1 MTVSSELSS
10 AAWAAGLSQ
19 ELRGE
24 LATLE
29 EAYFRHVDA
38 GDVDCAI
45 TGITQIF
52 RRHMELATTR
62 PVGRALVRVYHP
74 DDDSGLGAAVQLV
87 TDDMSLLVESI
98 ASSLSRMGVSVSEVI
113 HPIFEVERDADGKL
127 LRAAPH
133 EVDGNGATGLRE
145 SWMHLQLHPSTSR
158 ALLDR
163 IEMAMPDVIADVR
176 QVTGD
181 TEAIRGV
188 QSKLA
193 GELELAAK
201 SGTAPFSGT
210 DLVDCANLLRWLA
223 SGNFT
228 VLGYARYQLS
238 TTEGQTVSAPIP
250 DTCLGVLR
258 PDVGTDFRVPLNGGE
273 RPLLMLTQGLVPATV
288 HRSVYPYF
296 VGVAD
301 FDKNG
306 KITGEHLFIGVFTVT
321 AVHENVL
328 DIPVIERR
336 VRAVIEE
343 SGFDLDSFSGQQML
357 EVIQSFP
364 RTELFSS
371 DTETMRRTAAAVL
384 NVGLRR
390 QVRLFLRSDSYGRFV
405 ACLVYLP
412 RDRYTTR
419 VRLEMQDILVR
430 ELGGVSIDYSAR
442 VSESDL
448 ASVYFT
454 VRMPEAELGVPRA
467 SAAVAGTS
475 EENRLRIQNLLAEA
489 SRTWDDRLNDDVSIS
504 TLLDPG
510 IVQRYAAAFPEAYKQ
525 DFAPGRALGDV
536 IRLERLTEGVIDQDL
551 YRRADSVPGSWR
563 FTLYIGGTGVSLSQV
578 LPVLQSLGVEV
589 VDERPYQIRLD
600 PAPGGTASIERW
612 IYDFGLVARPELLR
626 SSLDQDLDAELLE
639 SSVRAEVLGAEA
651 RGLRERFTEAF
662 EAVWY
667 DRAEAD
673 ALNELVLRARLP
685 WRAVSILRMY
695 AKYLQQAG
703 FPYSQ
708 ANIARVLL
716 TYPDAARLFVELFA
730 ARFDP
735 DTVSAEAATELEAHV
750 RGRIDEV
757 VSLDAD
763 RILRA
768 ILGLIKATLRTNYYM
783 VGAEPTQP
791 SIDGIGGATYREY
804 ISIKVEPREIIELPK
819 PKPQFEIF
827 VYSPRVEGVH
837 LRFGVVARGGLRWS
851 DRLEDFRTEILGLV
865 KAQAVKNAVIV
876 PVGAKGGF
884 VVKQPPTA
892 TGDAGV
898 DRQALGAEGEA
909 CYRTFISGLLDVTDN
924 VDRATGAVLPPDRV
938 VRRDGDDTYLVVA
951 ADKGTAKFSD
961 LANDVARRYGFW
973 LGDAFASG
981 GSAGYDHKA
990 MGITARGAWESVKRH
1005 FQEMDIDTQTDDFTV
1020 VGVGDMSGDV
1030 FGNGMLLSEHI
1041 RLVAAFD
1048 HRHIFLDPDPD
1059 AATSY
1064 AERQRM
1070 FQLPR
1075 SSWADYDGSVIST
1088 GGGVW
1093 DRTVKSVPISPQA
1106 RKALGLA
1113 DDVTAL
1119 SPPELVRAILR
1130 APVGLLWNGGIGTY
1144 IKASTETNA
1153 EVGDKSNDPVRV
1165 NGNQLR
1171 VKVIGE
1177 GGNLGATALGR
1188 IEFCRNGGKMNT
1200 DALDNSAGVDCSDH
1214 EVNIK
1219 VLLDDV
1225 VSAGALPA
1233 LDRNPLL
1240 ASMTDEVARMV
1251 LQDNVSQNF
1260 LMGLSRSEAPRMLNV
1275 HQRLIDELE
1284 QRRGLDRELEA
1295 LPSDAEVKRR
1305 MEEGAGLASPELS
1318 NLMAHVK
1325 LSLKTDL
1332 LDTDLPDNA
1341 HFASRL
1347 PDYFPTPLRDRFGS
1361 AIKKHRLR
1369 REILTTMIINEV
1381 VDYGGITYAHRL
1393 NEEIG
1398 ATTTDSV
1405 RAFAATTEIFDLHD
1419 LWGRIR
1425 AADAAVS
1432 VRDKLEL
1439 ETKRTLDR
1447 ASRWLLSNRP
1457 QPIAVG
1463 AEINRYSLGVRE
1475 LAPKVPG
1482 WLRGHH
1488 VATLTD
1494 QSAELI
1500 ALGAPTDLATE
1511 VFGLLNLFP
1520 LLDVLDIADIA
1531 DRSGEEVGSL
1541 YYALNDHLKIDWLLQ
1556 AVSHLERGDRW
1567 HALAR
1572 LALRDDMY
1580 GSLRSLTLDVLSAG
1594 DPEETA
1600 DEKIAYW
1607 ESKNQSRLGRA
1618 RAALSELFESGTH
1631 DLATLS
1637 VAARQ
1642 VRSMVSGAG
1651 AQSEVPR

>member
-10 AAWAAGLSQ
+10 AAWAAGLPQS
-19 ELRGE
+19 LRGE

-52 RRHMELATTR
+52 RRHLELAMTR

-74 DDDSGLGAAVQLV
+74 DDGSGLGAAVQLV

-98 ASSLSRMGVSVSEVI
+98 TSSLSRMGVSVSEVI
-113 HPIFEVERDADGKL
+113 HPIFEVTRDLDGRL
-127 LRAAPH
+127 ISAAPH
-133 EVDGNGATGLRE
+133 EVDNNGTGGLRE

-163 IEMAMPDVIADVR
+163 IEQSMPDVVADVR
-176 QVTGD
+176 QVIGD
-181 TEAIRGV
+181 TESIKQV
-188 QSKLA
+188 QASLA
-193 GELELAAK
+193 DELEMAAK
-201 SGTAPFSGT
+201 SGHAPFSDT
-210 DLVDCANLLRWLA
+210 DLVDTANLLRWLA

-228 VLGYARYQLS
+228 VLGYARYRLS
-238 TTEGQTVSAPIP
+238 AEQGQTISNPLP
-250 DTCLGVLR
+250 GTCLGVLR
-258 PDVGTDFRVPLNGGE
+258 PDVGTDFRVPINAGD

-296 VGVAD
+296 IGVAD
-301 FDKNG
+301 FDESG
-306 KITGEHLFIGVFTVT
+306 TIVGEHLFIGVFTVT

-336 VRAVIEE
+336 VRSVIEE
-343 SGFDLDSFSGQQML
+343 SGFDLDSFSGQAML

-371 DTETMRRTAAAVL
+371 DVETMRRTATAVL

-390 QVRLFLRSDSYGRFV
+390 QVRLFLRSDGYGRFV

-419 VRLEMQDILVR
+419 VRLEMQEILVR

-442 VSESDL
+442 VSESEL

-454 VRMPEAELGVPRA
+454 VRMPESELGVPRESLA
-467 SAAVAGTS
+467 QADTS
-475 EENRLRIQNLLAEA
+475 EANRLRIQNLLAEA
-489 SRTWDDRLNDDVSIS
+489 THTWDDLLNDAVSTS
-504 TLLDPG
+504 TVLDPG
-510 IVQRYAAAFPEAYKQ
+510 VVQRYAEAFPEAYKQ
-525 DFAPGRALGDV
+525 DFAAERALADV
-536 IRLERLTEGVIDQDL
+536 VRLEGLAAGSIDQYL

-563 FTLYIGGTGVSLSQV
+563 FTLYIGGSGISLSQV

-589 VDERPYQIRLD
+589 VDERPYQILLD
-600 PAPGGTASIERW
+600 PTVGDDGGERW
-612 IYDFGLVARPELLR
+612 IYDFGLLARPELLR
-626 SSLDQDLDAELLE
+626 SSLDRDLDAELLE
-639 SSVRAEVLGAEA
+639 SSARATALESEE
-651 RGLRERFTEAF
+651 RGLHDRFTEAF
-662 EAVWY
+662 EAVWFG
-667 DRAEAD
+667 RAEAD
-673 ALNELVLRARLP
+673 GLNELVLRARLS

-695 AKYLQQAG
+695 AKYLQQAD

-708 ANIARVLL
+708 ANITRVLL
-716 TYPDAARLFVELFA
+716 AYPDIARLFVDLFA

-735 DTVSAEAATELEAHV
+735 DIESAEHAADLETRV

-768 ILGLIKATLRTNYYM
+768 ILSLVKATLRTNYY
-783 VGAEPTQP
+783 VTDAQGN
-791 SIDGIGGATYREY
+791 SRGY
-804 ISIKVEPREIIELPK
+804 ISVKVEPREIAELPK
-819 PKPQFEIF
+819 PRPQFEIF

-837 LRFGVVARGGLRWS
+837 LRFGPVARGGLRWS
-851 DRLEDFRTEILGLV
+851 DRLEDFRTEVLGLV

-884 VVKQPPTA
+884 VVKQPPGA
-892 TGDAGV
+892 TGDPTA
-898 DRQALGAEGEA
+898 DRQALGAEGVE

-924 VDRATGAVLPPDRV
+924 VDRATGAVLPPERV
-938 VRRDGDDTYLVVA
+938 IRRDGDDTYLVVA
-951 ADKGTAKFSD
+951 ADKGTATFSD
-961 LANDVARRYGFW
+961 IANDVAQRYGFW

-990 MGITARGAWESVKRH
+990 MGITAKGAWESVKRH
-1005 FQEMDIDTQTDDFTV
+1005 FQEMDIDTQTTDFTV

-1048 HRHIFLDPDPD
+1048 HRHIFLDPEPD
-1059 AATSY
+1059 SATSFR
-1064 AERQRM
+1064 ERQRM
-1070 FQLPR
+1070 FALPR
-1075 SSWADYDGSVIST
+1075 SSWADYDTSLIST

-1093 DRTVKSVPISPQA
+1093 DRTVKSVPISSQA
-1106 RKALGLA
+1106 RKALGLD
-1113 DDVTAL
+1113 DDVVAL
-1119 SPPELVRAILR
+1119 SPPELVRAILL
-1130 APVGLLWNGGIGTY
+1130 APVQLLWNGGIGTY

-1153 EVGDKSNDPVRV
+1153 EVGDKSNDSVRV

-1219 VLLDDV
+1219 VLLDGV
-1225 VSAGALPA
+1225 VSAGVLPE
-1233 LDRNPLL
+1233 DERNPLL

-1251 LQDNVSQNF
+1251 LQDNVSQNY
-1260 LMGLSRSEAPRMLNV
+1260 LMGISRAEAPRMLNV
-1275 HQRLIDELE
+1275 HQRLIENLE
-1284 QRRGLDRELEA
+1284 AQRGVDRELEA
-1295 LPSDAEVKRR
+1295 LPSAVEIKRR
-1305 MEEGAGLASPELS
+1305 LEEGTGLASPELS

-1325 LSLKTDL
+1325 LSLKADL
-1332 LDTDLPDNA
+1332 LETDLPDIA
-1341 HFASRL
+1341 HFATRL
-1347 PDYFPTPLRDRFGS
+1347 PDYFPTPLRERFGT
-1361 AIKKHRLR
+1361 AIKRHRLR
-1369 REILTTMIINEV
+1369 REITTTMVVNEM

-1398 ATTTDSV
+1398 ASSSDAV
-1405 RAFAATTEIFDLHD
+1405 RAFAAASEIFDLHD
-1419 LWGRIR
+1419 MWARIR
-1425 AADAAVS
+1425 ATDAAVS
-1432 VRDKLEL
+1432 VRDELEL

-1447 ASRWLLSNRP
+1447 ASRWLLTNRP

-1463 AEINRYSLGVRE
+1463 AEINRYSRGVRE

-1488 VATLTD
+1488 VSTLTD

-1500 ALGAPTDLATE
+1500 ARGAPTDLATE

-1520 LLDVLDIADIA
+1520 LLDVLDIADIT

-1556 AVSHLERGDRW
+1556 AVGDLERGDRW

-1580 GSLRSLTLDVLSAG
+1580 GSLRSLTLDVLSGG

-1642 VRSMVSGAG
+1642 VRSMVSGVG

>member
-10 AAWAAGLSQ
+10 AAWAASLPQ
-19 ELRGE
+19 TLRGE
-24 LATLE
+24 LAMLE

-52 RRHMELATTR
+52 RRHLELAMYR
-62 PVGRALVRVYHP
+62 QEGRALVRVYHP
-74 DDDSGLGAAVQLV
+74 DDGSGLGAAVQLV
-87 TDDMSLLVESI
+87 TDDMPLLVESI
-98 ASSLSRMGVSVSEVI
+98 TSSLTRIGVSITEVI
-113 HPIFEVERDADGKL
+113 HPIFEVERDDTGL
-127 LRAAPH
+127 LTSAAAH
-133 EVDGNGATGLRE
+133 EVENNGNAGLRE
-145 SWMHLQLHPSTSR
+145 SWMHVQLHPSTSK
-158 ALLDR
+158 ALLDKVAA
-163 IEMAMPDVIADVR
+163 AMPDVVADVR
-176 QVTGD
+176 QVIGD
-181 TEAIRGV
+181 TEAIKAV
-188 QSKLA
+188 QRQLA
-193 GELELAAK
+193 DDLELSAK
-201 SGTAPFSGT
+201 SGTSPFVVD
-210 DLVDCANLLRWLA
+210 DLVDTANLLRWLA

-228 VLGYARYQLS
+228 FLGYARYRLA
-238 TTEGQTVSAPIP
+238 TEQGQETSNAMPG
-250 DTCLGVLR
+250 TCLGVLR
-258 PDVGTDFRVPLNGGE
+258 PGVGTDFRVPINGGD
-273 RPLLMLTQGLVPATV
+273 RPLLVLTQGLVPATV
-288 HRSVYPYF
+288 YRSVFPYF
-296 VGVAD
+296 IGVAD
-301 FDKNG
+301 VDDAG
-306 KITGEHLFIGVFTVT
+306 AIIGEHLFLGVFTVS

-328 DIPVIERR
+328 DIPMIERR

-343 SGFDLDSFSGQQML
+343 SGFDLESFSGQAML

-371 DTETMRRTAAAVL
+371 DADTMRRTAAAVL
-384 NVGLRR
+384 SVGLRR
-390 QVRLFLRSDSYGRFV
+390 QVRLFMRSDGYGRFV
-405 ACLVYLP
+405 ACMVYLP

-430 ELGGVSIDYSAR
+430 ELGGNSIDYSAR
-442 VSESDL
+442 VSESEL

-454 VRMPEAELGVPRA
+454 VRMPEADHGAPRYA
-467 SAAVAGTS
+467 SATADTS
-475 EENRLRIQNLLAEA
+475 EANRVRIQSLLAEA
-489 SRTWDDRLNDDVSIS
+489 SRTWEDHLADEVSNS
-504 TLLDPG
+504 SVLDPG
-510 IVQRYAAAFPEAYKQ
+510 VVERYGEAFPEGYKH
-525 DFAPGRALGDV
+525 DFAPGRALLDIV
-536 IRLERLTEGVIDQDL
+536 RLERLAEGAIDQYL
-551 YRRADSVPGSWR
+551 YRRPDSAPGSWR

-589 VDERPYQIRLD
+589 VDERPYRLEVATV
-600 PAPGGTASIERW
+600 PGAPTVERW
-612 IYDFGLVARPELLR
+612 IYDFGLLARPELLR
-626 SSLDQDLDAELLE
+626 SALDRDLDAELLE
-639 SSVRAEVLGAEA
+639 TSVRAHALAEEV
-651 RGLRERFTEAF
+651 RGLRERFTAAF

-673 ALNELVLRARLP
+673 GLNELVLRARLP
-685 WRAVSILRMY
+685 WRSVAVLRTY
-695 AKYLQQAG
+695 AKYLQQAD

-716 TYPDAARLFVELFA
+716 TYPDIAGLLVDLFA

-735 DTVSAEAATELEAHV
+735 DTHAQAQAAELESQLRARV
-750 RGRIDEV
+750 DEV

-768 ILGLIKATLRTNYYM
+768 MLGLIKATLRTNYY
-783 VGAEPTQP
+783 VADAEGNARP
-791 SIDGIGGATYREY
+791 Y
-804 ISIKVEPREIIELPK
+804 ISVKVEPREIAELPR
-819 PKPQFEIF
+819 PRPLFEIF

-837 LRFGVVARGGLRWS
+837 LRFGSVARGGLRWS
-851 DRLEDFRTEILGLV
+851 DRLEDFRTEVLGLV

-884 VVKQPPTA
+884 VVKRPPAA
-892 TGDAGV
+892 TGDPGV
-898 DRQALGAEGEA
+898 DRQALGAEGVE
-909 CYRTFISGLLDVTDN
+909 CYRTFVSGLLDVTDN
-924 VDRATGAVLPPDRV
+924 VDRVSGNVVAPERV
-938 VRRDGDDTYLVVA
+938 VRHDGDDTYLVVA
-951 ADKGTAKFSD
+951 ADKGTATFSD
-961 LANDVARRYGFW
+961 IANDVANRYGFW

-990 MGITARGAWESVKRH
+990 MGITAKGAWESVKRH
-1005 FQEMDIDTQTDDFTV
+1005 FLELGIDTQTTDFTV

-1059 AATSY
+1059 AAVSFR
-1064 AERQRM
+1064 ERERM
-1070 FQLPR
+1070 FGLPR
-1075 SSWADYDGSVIST
+1075 SSWADYDTSLISA
-1088 GGGVW
+1088 GGGVF
-1093 DRTVKSVPISPQA
+1093 DKTVKSVPISPQV
-1106 RKALGLA
+1106 RRALGLA
-1113 DDVTAL
+1113 DGVTAL
-1119 SPPELVRAILR
+1119 APPELVRAILL

-1144 IKASTETNA
+1144 IKASTESNA
-1153 EVGDKSNDPVRV
+1153 EVGDKSNDSVRV
-1165 NGNQLR
+1165 NGDQLR
-1171 VKVIGE
+1171 VKVVGE

-1219 VLLDDV
+1219 VLLDGV
-1225 VSAGALPA
+1225 VSSGGLSEVE
-1233 LDRNPLL
+1233 RNPLL
-1240 ASMTDEVARMV
+1240 ASMTDEVSHLV
-1251 LQDNVSQNF
+1251 LRDNINQNF
-1260 LMGLSRSEAPRMLNV
+1260 LMGVSRTDAPAMLNV
-1275 HQRLIDELE
+1275 HQRVIDDLV
-1284 QRRGLDRELEA
+1284 QRRGLDREIEA
-1295 LPSDAEVKRR
+1295 LPSDAEMNRR
-1305 MEEGAGLASPELS
+1305 AEEGTGLASPELA

-1325 LSLKTDL
+1325 LSLKSDL
-1332 LDTDLPDNA
+1332 LATDLPDSAYFSN
-1341 HFASRL
+1341 RL
-1347 PDYFPTPLRDRFGS
+1347 PQYFPTPLRERFAP
-1361 AIKKHRLR
+1361 AIKRHRLR
-1369 REILTTMIINEV
+1369 REIVTTMIVNEM
-1381 VDYGGITYAHRL
+1381 VDFGGITYPHRL
-1393 NEEIG
+1393 AEEIG
-1398 ATTTDSV
+1398 ASTTDAV
-1405 RAFAATTEIFDLHD
+1405 RAFAAATEIFGLHAMWD
-1419 LWGRIR
+1419 RIR
-1425 AADAAVS
+1425 GADTATV
-1432 VRDKLEL
+1432 VRDLLEL

-1463 AEINRYSLGVRE
+1463 AEINRYSRGVRE

-1488 VATLTD
+1488 VSTLTD

-1500 ALGAPTDLATE
+1500 AKGAPPELATE

-1520 LLDVLDIADIA
+1520 LLDVLDIADIT
-1531 DRSGEEVGSL
+1531 DRSGDEVGAL
-1541 YYALNDHLKIDWLLQ
+1541 YYALNEHLKIDWLLE

-1567 HALAR
+1567 HSLAR

-1642 VRSMVSGAG
+1642 VRSMVSGVG

>member
-1 MTVSSELSS
+1 MTVSSELSNGGRKQAGRVNT
-10 AAWAAGLSQ
+10 AAWAASLPQS
-19 ELRGE
+19 LRSD

-52 RRHMELATTR
+52 RRHLELAMIR

-74 DDDSGLGAAVQLV
+74 EDGSGLGAAVQLV
-87 TDDMSLLVESI
+87 TDDMPLLVESI
-98 ASSLSRMGVSVSEVI
+98 TSSLSRMGVSVSEVI
-113 HPIFEVERDADGKL
+113 HPIFEVQRDDEGRL
-127 LRAAPH
+127 TNAAPH
-133 EVDGNGATGLRE
+133 EVDGNGGTGLRE

-163 IEMAMPDVIADVR
+163 VEQTMPDVVADVR
-176 QVTGD
+176 QVNSD
-181 TEAIRGV
+181 TDAMRAV

-193 GELELAAK
+193 ADLEQAAE
-201 SGTAPFSGT
+201 SGHAPFSAT
-210 DLVDCANLLRWLA
+210 DLVDTANLLRWLA

-228 VLGYARYQLS
+228 VLGYARYRLGPEQHQMTSNALP
-238 TTEGQTVSAPIP
+238 G
-250 DTCLGVLR
+250 TCLGVLR
-258 PDVGTDFRVPLNGGE
+258 PDVGTDFRVPINDGD

-296 VGVAD
+296 IGVAD
-301 FDKNG
+301 FDESG
-306 KITGEHLFIGVFTVT
+306 AIVGEHLFIGVFTVT

-328 DIPVIERR
+328 DIPVIARR
-336 VRAVIEE
+336 VRSVIEE
-343 SGFDLDSFSGQQML
+343 SGFDLDSFSGQAML

-371 DTETMRRTAAAVL
+371 DAETMRRTATAVL

-390 QVRLFLRSDSYGRFV
+390 QVRLFMRSDNYGRFV

-419 VRLEMQDILVR
+419 VRLEMQEILVR

-442 VSESDL
+442 VSESEL

-454 VRMPEAELGVPRA
+454 VRLPDGDMGIPHTTPTLAD
-467 SAAVAGTS
+467 TS
-475 EENRLRIQNLLAEA
+475 EPTRLRIQRLLSEA
-489 SRTWDDRLNDDVSIS
+489 SNTWDDHLNDEVNTSAV
-504 TLLDPG
+504 LEPAV
-510 IVQRYAAAFPEAYKQ
+510 VQRYANAFPEGYKQ
-525 DFAPGRALGDV
+525 DFAPARALRDIV
-536 IRLERLTEGVIDQDL
+536 RLERLSEGSIDQNL
-551 YRRADSVPGSWR
+551 YRTPGSAPGSWR
-563 FTLYIGGTGVSLSQV
+563 FSLYIGGTGVSLSQV

-589 VDERPYQIRLD
+589 VDERPYQIELD
-600 PAPGGTASIERW
+600 PAPGEATLERW
-612 IYDFGLVARPELLR
+612 IYDFGLLARPELLR
-626 SSLDQDLDAELLE
+626 SSLDRDLDAELLE
-639 SSVRAEVLGAEA
+639 SSARADALDAEV
-651 RGLRERFTEAF
+651 RGLRERFTAAF
-662 EAVWY
+662 GAVWY
-667 DRAEAD
+667 GRAEAD
-673 ALNELVLRARLP
+673 GLNELVLRARLP
-685 WRAVSILRMY
+685 WRSVSILRTY
-695 AKYLQQAG
+695 AKYLQQAD

-708 ANIARVLL
+708 ANISRVLL
-716 TYPDAARLFVELFA
+716 TYPDAARLFVDLFTA
-730 ARFDP
+730 QFDP
-735 DTVSAEAATELEAHV
+735 DTVSAEYAAELDIQLRA
-750 RGRIDEV
+750 RIDEV

-768 ILGLIKATLRTNYYM
+768 IRSLIKATLRTNYYVTDVAGM
-783 VGAEPTQP
+783 
-791 SIDGIGGATYREY
+791 SRNY
-804 ISIKVEPREIIELPK
+804 ISVKVEPREVAELPR
-819 PKPQFEIF
+819 PRPQFEIF

-837 LRFGVVARGGLRWS
+837 LRFGPVARGGLRWS
-851 DRLEDFRTEILGLV
+851 DRLEDFRTEVLGLV

-884 VVKQPPTA
+884 VVKQPPPA
-892 TGDAGV
+892 TDDPVA
-898 DRQALGAEGEA
+898 DRQALGAEGVG
-909 CYRTFISGLLDVTDN
+909 CYRIFISGLLDITDN
-924 VDRATGAVLPPDRV
+924 VDRATGAVLPPARV

-951 ADKGTAKFSD
+951 ADKGTATFSD
-961 LANDVARRYGFW
+961 IANDVAQRYGFW

-990 MGITARGAWESVKRH
+990 MGITAKGAWESVKRH
-1005 FQEMDIDTQTDDFTV
+1005 FAEMDLDTQTEDFTV
-1020 VGVGDMSGDV
+1020 VGIGDMSGDV

-1048 HRHIFLDPDPD
+1048 HRHIFLDPNPDP
-1059 AATSY
+1059 ATSY

-1075 SSWADYDGSVIST
+1075 SSWADYNTSLIST

-1106 RKALGLA
+1106 RAVLGLA
-1113 DDVTAL
+1113 DDVESL
-1119 SPPELVRAILR
+1119 SPPELVRAILL

-1144 IKASTETNA
+1144 IKASAESNA
-1153 EVGDKSNDPVRV
+1153 DVGDKSNDPVRV

-1219 VLLDDV
+1219 VLLDGV
-1225 VSAGALPA
+1225 VSGGLLPEPE
-1233 LDRNPLL
+1233 RNPLL
-1240 ASMTDEVARMV
+1240 ASMTDAVARMV
-1251 LQDNVSQNF
+1251 LRDNVSQNF
-1260 LMGLSRSEAPRMLNV
+1260 LMGISRFEAPDMLNV
-1275 HQRLIDELE
+1275 HQRLIEDLE

-1295 LPSDAEVKRR
+1295 LPSDPEIKRR
-1305 MEEGAGLASPELS
+1305 MEEGDGLTSPELA

-1325 LSLKTDL
+1325 LSLKADL
-1332 LDTDLPDNA
+1332 LGSDLPDMTY
-1341 HFASRL
+1341 FATRL
-1347 PDYFPTPLRDRFGS
+1347 PDYFPTPLRTRFGA

-1369 REILTTMIINEV
+1369 REIVTTMIANEM

-1393 NEEIG
+1393 NEETG

-1405 RAFAATTEIFDLHD
+1405 RAFAAATGIFDLHD
-1419 LWGRIR
+1419 MWARIR
-1425 AADAAVS
+1425 VADTSVS
-1432 VRDKLEL
+1432 VRDALEL

-1463 AEINRYSLGVRE
+1463 AEINRYNRGVRE

-1500 ALGAPTDLATE
+1500 AQGAPTDLATE
-1511 VFGLLNLFP
+1511 VFGLLNQFP
-1520 LLDVLDIADIA
+1520 LLDVLDIADIT
-1531 DRSGEEVGSL
+1531 DRSGDEVGSL
-1541 YYALNDHLKIDWLLQ
+1541 YYALNDHLKIDWLLE

-1642 VRSMVSGAG
+1642 VRSMVSGVG
-1651 AQSEVPR
+1651 AQSER